1 MADHPPVGKAYA
13 AGTDWLKYLLY
24 GAAIFVLLLCAKAF
38 GTYITMATEFSVTVN
53 PEGLALVVSAENR
66 GDVPAHDVQFEIII
80 NDRVLT
86 GPVVEILEQ
95 DKKASAAFTLAD
107 KVEVPGR
114 YPVVIKTYYK
124 DTSGHGFTAL
134 TVGFYDYH
142 STISPAISISGQA
155 TSIPVDGKGQITF
168 VLHNDGQ
175 AVQKIDLALFIP
187 NELSADQ
194 EHTVIEVG
202 VQQETT
208 VVYDV
213 ENYSALA
220 NSSYPISLVGQY
232 EDAGSHFSMAGS
244 AVVRIAD
251 DVEPAIR
258 LVWVWLLLGGL
269 IPGVIIFL
277 RLQSSASSSN
287 R

>member
-1 MADHPPVGKAYA
+1 MKRIRIIAYPSALLKILTGITAMLTSLYCTNAFA
-13 AGTDWLKYLLY
+13 A
-24 GAAIFVLLLCAKAF
+24 
-38 GTYITMATEFSVTVN
+38 YITMATDFSVTVK
-53 PEGLALVVSAENR
+53 PEELALVVTAENR

-95 DKKASAAFTLAD
+95 DKKASAEFTLAE
-107 KVEVPGR
+107 KAGVPGR

-142 STISPAISISGQA
+142 STIKPAISISGQA

-202 VQQETT
+202 PQQETT

-232 EDAGSHFSMAGS
+232 EDAGNHFSMAGS
-244 AVVRIAD
+244 ALVRIAD
-251 DVEPAIR
+251 DVEPTIR

-277 RLQSSASSSN
+277 RLQSSVSSSN